1 VRRHLRNFLFRDVLD
16 FGFRFVRIGFHASQ
30 GGHSALPGHGAGRQ
44 TAGGVF
50 ARFGLVRQRMTVA
63 RTDATGAGGLDPFV
77 LAFTTSLPVDKA
89 LYASDIAGSLA
100 HARMLEDRG
109 ILPPTDGAALRQGLK
124 TLFDEIVA
132 GKLAWPPEE
141 DVHMAIESEL
151 TKRVGDPGRRL
162 HTARSRNDQIALDG
176 RLHLREQTADAL
188 EKIAVLIDLLVQRAE
203 GPEGAYLMPAYTH
216 RQRAQPVTVGYTLS
230 AYAQMLAR
238 DAAQFSQVLN
248 ALDECPLGVGAV
260 SGTSLPTQRERTA
273 ELLAFSRVTEN
284 GLDTVGD
291 RDFALDF
298 TFATAKCLVHLS
310 RISQDMVDFASQ
322 EFGFIKLANEISFGS
337 SMMPQKKNPDLFEL
351 LRGKSSRA
359 LAAHFGLFT
368 TVKGLPVGYMRD
380 LQEDKVSY
388 LESCELLQGSLKAM
402 EHGIKGITFQKDRLA
417 IGVAGGET
425 QATDLAER
433 LVARGLAFRDAYK
446 AVGALVQIAVT
457 SGRPLG
463 ALTEKDLPAG
473 SPLNAQDLSSLRPD
487 TAAAAKENTGGTG
500 PRAVALQLEHLKEA
514 ASGART
520 RAKATPRL
528 ADLIRKLG

>member
-1 VRRHLRNFLFRDVLD
+1 
-16 FGFRFVRIGFHASQ
+16 
-30 GGHSALPGHGAGRQ
+30 
-44 TAGGVF
+44 
-50 ARFGLVRQRMTVA
+50 MTVA

-109 ILPPTDGAALRQGLK
+109 ILPPADAAALRAGLK
-124 TLFDEIVA
+124 TLFDEIVE
-132 GKLAWPPEE
+132 GKLAWPAEE
-141 DVHMAIESEL
+141 DVHMALEAEL
-151 TKRVGDPGRRL
+151 TRRVGEPGRRL
-162 HTARSRNDQIALDG
+162 HTARSRNDQIALDA
-176 RLHLREQTADAL
+176 RLHLREQAAQAL
-188 EKIAVLIDLLVQRAE
+188 EKLASLVDLLVERAE
-203 GPEGAYLMPAYTH
+203 GPEGRYLMPAYTH

-248 ALDECPLGVGAV
+248 SLDECPLGVGAV
-260 SGTSLPTQRERTA
+260 SGTSLPTRRERTA

-298 TFATAKCLVHLS
+298 TYATAKCLTHLS

-351 LRGKSSRA
+351 LRGKASRA

-388 LESCELLQGSLKAM
+388 LESCELLQGCLTAM
-402 EHGIKGITFQKDRLA
+402 GHGLRGITFQEDRLMA
-417 IGVAGGET
+417 GVVGGET

-446 AVGALVQIAVT
+446 AVGALVQVASG
-457 SGRPLG
+457 SGRSL
-463 ALTEKDLPAG
+463 AELTEKDLPPG
-473 SPLNAQDLSSLRPD
+473 SALNAADLTALRAE

-500 PRAVALQLEHLKEA
+500 PTAVALQLQNLKQA
-514 ASGART
+514 AAGARS

-528 ADLIRKLG
+528 AELIRKLA